1 LLIIKAVRMSKL
13 KHSKFKNTGILFE
26 LLVRQIASDTLS
38 DTTCYAT
45 QIIKRHFKRGSQL
58 ATELKLYQALT
69 KENFDSQYKAQEFL
83 NIVLKERAKLN
94 ETNLR
99 REKYNLIKSIKNSYV
114 IEDFFKYRVNNYK
127 ELASAYKLFEN
138 TESFSPKEYV
148 ECKNTIFE
156 AITTDK
162 VVIKEDTSNK
172 EYAKQPKEVRLLAYK
187 FLVNSFNSKYSSL
200 SEAQKLILKNYIN
213 NIDNSQKLRKFVVS
227 EVARLKRELKSI
239 KIADKVTQIK
249 LNETIN
255 LIRELTKHKV
265 VNENQVLALL
275 RYNQLLEELRRK

>member
-1 LLIIKAVRMSKL
+1 MSKL

-38 DTTCYAT
+38 DKTCYAT
-45 QIIKRHFKRGSQL
+45 QIIKRHFKKGSQL

-94 ETNLR
+94 ESNLR
-99 REKYNLIKSIKNSYV
+99 REKYNLIKSIKDSYA

-127 ELASAYKLFEN
+127 ELASAYKLFEH
-138 TESFSPKEYV
+138 TESTSPKEYV

-156 AITTDK
+156 AITTEK
-162 VVIKEDTSNK
+162 VVIKEEVSNK
-172 EYAKQPKEVRLLAYK
+172 EYSKQPKEVRLLAYK
-187 FLVNSFNSKYSSL
+187 FLVDSFNSKYSSL
-200 SEAQKLILKNYIN
+200 SESQQLILKNYIE
-213 NIDNSQKLRKFVVS
+213 NIDNSGKLRKFVVS
-227 EVARLKRELKSI
+227 EVAWLKRELKSI
-239 KIADKVTQIK
+239 KLKDKVTQIK

-265 VNENQVLALL
+265 VNENQILALL

>member
-1 LLIIKAVRMSKL
+1 MSKL

-38 DTTCYAT
+38 DNTCYAT
-45 QIIKRHFKRGSQL
+45 QIIKRHFKKGSQL

-94 ETNLR
+94 ESNLR
-99 REKYNLIKSIKNSYV
+99 REKYNLIKSIKDSYA

-127 ELASAYKLFEN
+127 ELASAYKLFEH
-138 TESFSPKEYV
+138 TESNSPKEYV

-156 AITTDK
+156 AITTEK
-162 VVIKEDTSNK
+162 VVIKEEVSNK
-172 EYAKQPKEVRLLAYK
+172 EYSKQPKEVRLLAYK
-187 FLVNSFNSKYSSL
+187 FLVDSFNSKYSSL
-200 SEAQKLILKNYIN
+200 SESQQLILKNYIE
-213 NIDNSQKLRKFVVS
+213 NIDNSGKLRKFVVS

-239 KIADKVTQIK
+239 KLKDKVTQIK

-265 VNENQVLALL
+265 VNENQILALL

>member
-1 LLIIKAVRMSKL
+1 MGKL

-38 DTTCYAT
+38 DNTCYAT
-45 QIIKRHFKRGSQL
+45 QIIKKHFTKGSQL

-83 NIVLKERAKLN
+83 NIVLKERAKLI
-94 ETNLR
+94 EGTLK
-99 REKYNLIKSIKNSYV
+99 REKYNLIKSIKDSYL
-114 IEDFFKYRVNNYK
+114 IEDFFKYRVSNYK

-138 TESFSPKEYV
+138 SESQSPKEYV

-156 AITTDK
+156 SITTDK
-162 VVIKEDTSNK
+162 VVITEDVSNK
-172 EYAKQPKEVRLLAYK
+172 EYQKQPKEVRLLAYK
-187 FLVNSFNSKYSSL
+187 FLVDSFNSKYSSL
-200 SEAQKLILKNYIN
+200 SESQKLILKNYIN
-213 NIDNSQKLRKFVVS
+213 NIDNSQNLRKFVVS

-239 KIADKVTQIK
+239 KISDKVTNIK

-255 LIRELTKHKV
+255 LIKELTKHKV
-265 VNENQVLALL
+265 VNENQILALL
-275 RYNQLLEELRRK
+275 RYNQLLDELRRR

>member
-1 LLIIKAVRMSKL
+1 MSKL

-38 DTTCYAT
+38 DKTCYAT
-45 QIIKRHFKRGSQL
+45 QIIKRHFKKGSQL

-83 NIVLKERAKLN
+83 NIVLNERRKLN
-94 ETNLR
+94 ETSLKK
-99 REKYNLIKSIKNSYV
+99 EKYNLIKSIKDSYI

-138 TESFSPKEYV
+138 KESNSPKEYV
-148 ECKNTIFE
+148 DCKNTIFE
-156 AITTDK
+156 VITTKK
-162 VVIKEDTSNK
+162 VVVKEDTSNK
-172 EYAKQPKEVRLLAYK
+172 EYADQPKEVRLLAYK
-187 FLVNSFNSKYSSL
+187 FLVDSFNSKYSNL
-200 SEAQKLILKNYIN
+200 SESQQLILKNYIE
-213 NIDNSQKLRKFVVS
+213 NIDNSGKLRKFVVS

-239 KIADKVTQIK
+239 KINDKVTQIK

-255 LIRELTKHKV
+255 LIVELTKHKV
-265 VNENQVLALL
+265 VNENQILALL
-275 RYNQLLEELRRK
+275 RYTQLLQELRRK

>member
-1 LLIIKAVRMSKL
+1 MSKL

-38 DTTCYAT
+38 DKTCYAT
-45 QIIKRHFKRGSQL
+45 QIIKKHFKRGSQL

-94 ETNLR
+94 ESNLR
-99 REKYNLIKSIKNSYV
+99 REKYNLIKSIKDSYV

-127 ELASAYKLFEN
+127 ELASAYKLFEH
-138 TESFSPKEYV
+138 TELNSPKEYV

-156 AITTDK
+156 AITTEK
-162 VVIKEDTSNK
+162 VVIKEEVSNK
-172 EYAKQPKEVRLLAYK
+172 EYSKQPKEVRLLAYK
-187 FLVNSFNSKYSSL
+187 FLVDSFNSKYSSL
-200 SEAQKLILKNYIN
+200 SESQQLILKNYIE
-213 NIDNSQKLRKFVVS
+213 NIDNSGKLRKFVVS

-239 KIADKVTQIK
+239 KLKDKVTQIK

-265 VNENQVLALL
+265 VNENQILALL

>member
-1 LLIIKAVRMSKL
+1 MSKL

-38 DTTCYAT
+38 DNTCYAT
-45 QIIKRHFKRGSQL
+45 QIIKRHFKKGSQL

-69 KENFDSQYKAQEFL
+69 KENFDSKYKAQEFL

-94 ETNLR
+94 ETNLK
-99 REKYNLIKSIKNSYV
+99 REKYNLIKSIKDSYV
-114 IEDFFKYRVNNYK
+114 IEDFFKYRVSNYK
-127 ELASAYKLFEN
+127 ELASAYKLFEH
-138 TESFSPKEYV
+138 TESNSPKEYV
-148 ECKNTIFE
+148 DCKNTIFE
-156 AITTDK
+156 AITTEK
-162 VVIKEDTSNK
+162 VVIKEQVTNK
-172 EYAKQPKEVRLLAYK
+172 EYSNQPKEVRLLAYK
-187 FLVNSFNSKYSSL
+187 FLVDSFNSKYSSL
-200 SEAQKLILKNYIN
+200 SESQQLILKNYIE
-213 NIDNSQKLRKFVVS
+213 NIDNSGKLRKFIVS

-239 KIADKVTQIK
+239 KLKDKVTQIK

-265 VNENQVLALL
+265 VNENQILALL

>member
-1 LLIIKAVRMSKL
+1 MSKL

-38 DTTCYAT
+38 DNTCYAT
-45 QIIKRHFKRGSQL
+45 QIIKKHFRKGSQL

-69 KENFDSQYKAQEFL
+69 KENFDSKYKAQEFL

-94 ETNLR
+94 ETNLK
-99 REKYNLIKSIKNSYV
+99 REKYNLIKSIKDSYV

-127 ELASAYKLFEN
+127 ELASAYKLFEH
-138 TESFSPKEYV
+138 TESNSPKEYV
-148 ECKNTIFE
+148 DCKNTIFE
-156 AITTDK
+156 AITTEK
-162 VVIKEDTSNK
+162 VVIKEQVTNK
-172 EYAKQPKEVRLLAYK
+172 EYSNQPKEVRLLAYK
-187 FLVNSFNSKYSSL
+187 FLVDSFNSKYSSL
-200 SEAQKLILKNYIN
+200 SESQQLILKNYIE
-213 NIDNSQKLRKFVVS
+213 NIDNSGKLRKFIVS

-239 KIADKVTQIK
+239 KLKDKVTQIK

>member
-1 LLIIKAVRMSKL
+1 MGKL

-38 DTTCYAT
+38 DNTCYAT
-45 QIIKRHFKRGSQL
+45 QIIKRHFRKGSHL

-83 NIVLKERAKLN
+83 NIVLKERAKLI
-94 ETNLR
+94 ESTLK
-99 REKYNLIKSIKNSYV
+99 REKYNLIKSIKDSYI

-138 TESFSPKEYV
+138 KELTSPKEYV
-148 ECKNTIFE
+148 DCKNTIFE
-156 AITTDK
+156 SITTEK
-162 VVIKEDTSNK
+162 VVIKEDVSNK
-172 EYAKQPKEVRLLAYK
+172 EYQSQPKEVRLLAYK
-187 FLVNSFNSKYSSL
+187 FLVDSFNSKYSTL
-200 SEAQKLILKNYIN
+200 SESQKVILKNYIN

-227 EVARLKRELKSI
+227 EVARLKRELKSV
-239 KIADKVTQIK
+239 KISDKVTKIK

-255 LIRELTKHKV
+255 LITELTKHKV
-265 VNENQVLALL
+265 VNENQILALL
-275 RYNQLLEELRRK
+275 RYNQLLDELRRRNV

>member
-1 LLIIKAVRMSKL
+1 MSKL

-38 DTTCYAT
+38 DNTCYAT
-45 QIIKRHFKRGSQL
+45 QIIKRHFKKGSQL

-94 ETNLR
+94 ESNLR
-99 REKYNLIKSIKNSYV
+99 WEKYNLIKSIKDSYA

-127 ELASAYKLFEN
+127 ELASAYKLFEH
-138 TESFSPKEYV
+138 TESNSPKEYV

-156 AITTDK
+156 AITTEK
-162 VVIKEDTSNK
+162 VVIKEEVSNK
-172 EYAKQPKEVRLLAYK
+172 EYSKQPKEVRLLAYK
-187 FLVNSFNSKYSSL
+187 FLVDSFNSKYSSL
-200 SEAQKLILKNYIN
+200 SESQQLILKNYIE
-213 NIDNSQKLRKFVVS
+213 NIDNSGKLRKFVVS

-239 KIADKVTQIK
+239 KLKDKVTQIK

-265 VNENQVLALL
+265 VNENQILALL

>member
-1 LLIIKAVRMSKL
+1 MSKL

-38 DTTCYAT
+38 DNTCYAT
-45 QIIKRHFKRGSQL
+45 QIIKKHFRKGSQL

-69 KENFDSQYKAQEFL
+69 KENFDSKYKAQEFL

-94 ETNLR
+94 ETNLK
-99 REKYNLIKSIKNSYV
+99 REMYNLIKSIKDSYV

-127 ELASAYKLFEN
+127 ELASAYKLFEH
-138 TESFSPKEYV
+138 TESNSPKEYV
-148 ECKNTIFE
+148 DCKNTIFE
-156 AITTDK
+156 AITTEK
-162 VVIKEDTSNK
+162 VVIKEQVTKK
-172 EYAKQPKEVRLLAYK
+172 EYSNQPKEVRLLAYK
-187 FLVNSFNSKYSSL
+187 FLVDSFNSKYSSL
-200 SEAQKLILKNYIN
+200 SESQQLILKNYIE
-213 NIDNSQKLRKFVVS
+213 NIDNSGKLRKFIVS

-239 KIADKVTQIK
+239 KLKDKVTQIK

-265 VNENQVLALL
+265 VNENQILALL

>member
-1 LLIIKAVRMSKL
+1 MSKL

-38 DTTCYAT
+38 DNTCYAT
-45 QIIKRHFKRGSQL
+45 QIIKRHFKKGSQL

-69 KENFDSQYKAQEFL
+69 KENFDSKYKAQEFL

-94 ETNLR
+94 ETNLK
-99 REKYNLIKSIKNSYV
+99 REKYNLIKSIKDSYA

-127 ELASAYKLFEN
+127 ELASAYKLFEH
-138 TESFSPKEYV
+138 TESNSPKEYV

-156 AITTDK
+156 AITTEK
-162 VVIKEDTSNK
+162 VVIKEEVSNK
-172 EYAKQPKEVRLLAYK
+172 EYSKQPKEVRLLAYK
-187 FLVNSFNSKYSSL
+187 FLVDSFNSKYSSL
-200 SEAQKLILKNYIN
+200 SESQQLILKNYIE
-213 NIDNSQKLRKFVVS
+213 NIDNSGKLRKFVVS

-239 KIADKVTQIK
+239 KLKDKVTQIK

-265 VNENQVLALL
+265 VNENQILALL

>member
-1 LLIIKAVRMSKL
+1 MSKL

-38 DTTCYAT
+38 DNTCYAT
-45 QIIKRHFKRGSQL
+45 QIIKRHFRKGSQL

-69 KENFDSQYKAQEFL
+69 KENFDSKYKAQEFL

-94 ETNLR
+94 ETNLK
-99 REKYNLIKSIKNSYV
+99 REKYNLIKSIKDSYV
-114 IEDFFKYRVNNYK
+114 IEDFFKYRVSNYK

-138 TESFSPKEYV
+138 TESNSPKEYV
-148 ECKNTIFE
+148 DCKNTIFE
-156 AITTDK
+156 AITTEK
-162 VVIKEDTSNK
+162 VVIKEQVTNK
-172 EYAKQPKEVRLLAYK
+172 EYSNQPKEVRLLAYK
-187 FLVNSFNSKYSSL
+187 FLVDSFNSKYSSL
-200 SEAQKLILKNYIN
+200 SESQQLILKNYIE
-213 NIDNSQKLRKFVVS
+213 NIDNSGKLRKFVVS

-239 KIADKVTQIK
+239 KLKDKVTQIK

-265 VNENQVLALL
+265 VNENQILALL

>member
-1 LLIIKAVRMSKL
+1 MSKL

-38 DTTCYAT
+38 DKTCYAT
-45 QIIKRHFKRGSQL
+45 QIIKRHFKKGSQL

-94 ETNLR
+94 ETNLK
-99 REKYNLIKSIKNSYV
+99 REKYNLIKSIKDSYV

-127 ELASAYKLFEN
+127 ELASAYKLFEH
-138 TESFSPKEYV
+138 TESNSPKEYV
-148 ECKNTIFE
+148 DCKNTIFE
-156 AITTDK
+156 AITTEK
-162 VVIKEDTSNK
+162 VVIKEQVTNK
-172 EYAKQPKEVRLLAYK
+172 EYSNQPKEVRLLAYK
-187 FLVNSFNSKYSSL
+187 FLVDSFNSKYSSL
-200 SEAQKLILKNYIN
+200 SESQQLILKNYIE
-213 NIDNSQKLRKFVVS
+213 NIDNSGKLRKFVVS

-239 KIADKVTQIK
+239 KLKDKVTQIK

-265 VNENQVLALL
+265 VNENQILALL

>member
-1 LLIIKAVRMSKL
+1 MSKL

-38 DTTCYAT
+38 DNTCYAT
-45 QIIKRHFKRGSQL
+45 QIIKKHFRKGSQL

-94 ETNLR
+94 ESNLR
-99 REKYNLIKSIKNSYV
+99 REKYNLIKSKKDSYA

-127 ELASAYKLFEN
+127 ELASAYKLFEH
-138 TESFSPKEYV
+138 TESNSPKEYV

-156 AITTDK
+156 AITTEK
-162 VVIKEDTSNK
+162 VVIKEEVSNK
-172 EYAKQPKEVRLLAYK
+172 EYSKQPKEVRLLAYK
-187 FLVNSFNSKYSSL
+187 FLVDSFNSKYSSL
-200 SEAQKLILKNYIN
+200 SESQQLILKNYIE
-213 NIDNSQKLRKFVVS
+213 NIDNSGKLRKFVVS

-239 KIADKVTQIK
+239 KLKDKVTQIK

-265 VNENQVLALL
+265 VNENQILALL

>member
-1 LLIIKAVRMSKL
+1 MSKL

-38 DTTCYAT
+38 DKTCYAT
-45 QIIKRHFKRGSQL
+45 QIIKRHFKKGSQL

-94 ETNLR
+94 ESNLR
-99 REKYNLIKSIKNSYV
+99 REKYNLIKSIKDSYA

-127 ELASAYKLFEN
+127 ELASAYKLFEH
-138 TESFSPKEYV
+138 TESNSPKEYV
-148 ECKNTIFE
+148 DCKNTIFE
-156 AITTDK
+156 AITTEK
-162 VVIKEDTSNK
+162 VVIKEQVTNK
-172 EYAKQPKEVRLLAYK
+172 EYSNQPKEVRLLAYK
-187 FLVNSFNSKYSSL
+187 FLVDSFNSKYSSL
-200 SEAQKLILKNYIN
+200 SESQQLILKNYIE
-213 NIDNSQKLRKFVVS
+213 NIDNSGKLRKFIVS

-239 KIADKVTQIK
+239 KLKDKVTQIK

-265 VNENQVLALL
+265 VNENQILALL
-275 RYNQLLEELRRK
+275 RYNQLLEEIRRK

>member
-1 LLIIKAVRMSKL
+1 MSKL

-38 DTTCYAT
+38 DKTCYAT
-45 QIIKRHFKRGSQL
+45 QIIKRHFKKGSQL

-94 ETNLR
+94 ESNLR
-99 REKYNLIKSIKNSYV
+99 REKYNLIKSKKDSYA

-127 ELASAYKLFEN
+127 ELASAYKLFEH
-138 TESFSPKEYV
+138 TESNSPKEYV

-156 AITTDK
+156 AITTEK
-162 VVIKEDTSNK
+162 VVIKEEVSNK
-172 EYAKQPKEVRLLAYK
+172 EYSKQPKEVRLLAYK
-187 FLVNSFNSKYSSL
+187 FLVDSFNSKYSSL
-200 SEAQKLILKNYIN
+200 SESQQLILKNYIE
-213 NIDNSQKLRKFVVS
+213 NIDNSGKLRKFVVS

-239 KIADKVTQIK
+239 KLKDKVTQIK

-265 VNENQVLALL
+265 VNENQILALL

>member
-1 LLIIKAVRMSKL
+1 MSKL

-38 DTTCYAT
+38 DNTCYAT
-45 QIIKRHFKRGSQL
+45 QIIKRHFKKGSQL

-69 KENFDSQYKAQEFL
+69 KENFDSKYKAQEFL

-94 ETNLR
+94 ETNLK
-99 REKYNLIKSIKNSYV
+99 REKYNLIKSIKDSYV

-127 ELASAYKLFEN
+127 ELASAYKLFEH
-138 TESFSPKEYV
+138 TESNSPKEYV
-148 ECKNTIFE
+148 DCKNTIFE
-156 AITTDK
+156 AITTEK
-162 VVIKEDTSNK
+162 VVIKEQVTNK
-172 EYAKQPKEVRLLAYK
+172 EYSNQPKEVRLLAYK
-187 FLVNSFNSKYSSL
+187 FLVDSFNSKYSSL
-200 SEAQKLILKNYIN
+200 SESQQLILKNYIE
-213 NIDNSQKLRKFVVS
+213 NIDNSGKLRKFVVS

-239 KIADKVTQIK
+239 KLKDKVTQIK

-265 VNENQVLALL
+265 VNENQILALL

>member
-1 LLIIKAVRMSKL
+1 MSKL

-38 DTTCYAT
+38 DKTCYAT
-45 QIIKRHFKRGSQL
+45 QIIKRHFKKGSQL

-69 KENFDSQYKAQEFL
+69 KENFDSKYKAQEFL

-94 ETNLR
+94 ETNLK
-99 REKYNLIKSIKNSYV
+99 REKYNLIKSIKDSYV

-127 ELASAYKLFEN
+127 ELASAYKLFEH
-138 TESFSPKEYV
+138 TESNSPKEYV
-148 ECKNTIFE
+148 DCKNTIFE
-156 AITTDK
+156 AITTEK
-162 VVIKEDTSNK
+162 VVIKEQVANK
-172 EYAKQPKEVRLLAYK
+172 EYSNQPKEVRLLAYK
-187 FLVNSFNSKYSSL
+187 FLVDSFNSKYSSL
-200 SEAQKLILKNYIN
+200 SESQQLILKNYIE
-213 NIDNSQKLRKFVVS
+213 NIDNSGKLRKFIVS

-239 KIADKVTQIK
+239 KLKDKVTQIK

-265 VNENQVLALL
+265 VNENQILALL

>member
-1 LLIIKAVRMSKL
+1 MSKL

-38 DTTCYAT
+38 DKTCYAT
-45 QIIKRHFKRGSQL
+45 QIIKKHFKRGSQL

-94 ETNLR
+94 ETNLK
-99 REKYNLIKSIKNSYV
+99 REKYNLIKSIKDSYV

-127 ELASAYKLFEN
+127 ELASAYKLFEH
-138 TESFSPKEYV
+138 TESNSPKEYV
-148 ECKNTIFE
+148 DCKNTIFE
-156 AITTDK
+156 AITTEK
-162 VVIKEDTSNK
+162 VVIKEQVTNK
-172 EYAKQPKEVRLLAYK
+172 EYSNQPKEVRLLAYK
-187 FLVNSFNSKYSSL
+187 FLVDSFNSKYSSL
-200 SEAQKLILKNYIN
+200 SESQQLILKNYIE
-213 NIDNSQKLRKFVVS
+213 NIDNSGKLRKFIVS

-239 KIADKVTQIK
+239 KLKDKVTQIK

-265 VNENQVLALL
+265 VNENQILALL

>member
-1 LLIIKAVRMSKL
+1 MSKL

-38 DTTCYAT
+38 DKTCYAT
-45 QIIKRHFKRGSQL
+45 QIIKKHFKRGSQL

-94 ETNLR
+94 ETNLK
-99 REKYNLIKSIKNSYV
+99 REKYNLIKSIKDSYI

-127 ELASAYKLFEN
+127 ELASAYKLFEH
-138 TESFSPKEYV
+138 TESNSPKEYV
-148 ECKNTIFE
+148 ECKSTIFE

-187 FLVNSFNSKYSSL
+187 FLVDSFNSKYSSL
-200 SEAQKLILKNYIN
+200 SESQKVILKNYIN
-213 NIDNSQKLRKFVVS
+213 NIDNSGNLRKFVVS

-239 KIADKVTQIK
+239 KINDKVTQIK

-265 VNENQVLALL
+265 VNENQILALL